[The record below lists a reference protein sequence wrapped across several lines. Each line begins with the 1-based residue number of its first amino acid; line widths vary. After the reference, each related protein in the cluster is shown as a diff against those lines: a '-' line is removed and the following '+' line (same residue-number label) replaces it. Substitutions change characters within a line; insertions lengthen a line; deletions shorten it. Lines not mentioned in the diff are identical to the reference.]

1 MSYQELQEACR
12 LCLSRDEN
20 NIDIFGEEGRKQLY
34 QLKIWKHFSFWIC
47 EDSFPRKVCQSCCS
61 LLEKFHSFFLKV
73 EDVQKNILKMV
84 TLQNYTAFAPSEL
97 GINSWCREIVNEQ
110 LSVMLQKGNVNYGV
124 EALNNQNRP
133 KIVGLINVRYG
144 RNLDTSTSCESNIPT
159 ISVLKGQSLAAAD
172 ADYENDNIIG
182 DKDGS
187 IKVEEGPL
195 LICDN
200 DINSNVN
207 IIQSE
212 DLYPEEINC
221 HSSES
226 EDEIMSCEFLSVELN
241 PQAND
246 VDFNNES
253 VEQTNGCTEVALESS
268 DSNHQSESVV
278 SSIVQDKE
286 FTKSVSN
293 ENAKETASTTDTN
306 SCNVRGDGDHNQ
318 SDSGCNVSEDEN
330 ENWEQSAISV
340 HEKTSLPLNTQLAAF
355 YKYNCTLCEPETVSF
370 SSFFLLCKHCR
381 LKHNSRGYVSCCE
394 RKLYSKMSLVSHM
407 LKHRQPGLYK
417 CRHCGKELAS
427 ELTYQKHMVR
437 HIPDQERPFKC
448 EHCYKGFATKSEL
461 QSHNDRIHQPK
472 DESLAS
478 ICDLCGKKL
487 ANPATL
493 ISHKKYV
500 HEKVRHA
507 MCHICPKTFTNRR
520 ALKEHLYTHGEINE
534 KIQCDVCEKWLKN
547 HTTLRSHM
555 QCHSNKLFSC
565 PHCDKVYNM
574 LKSLRFHLQT
584 HSDVR
589 PHKCLVCGK
598 TFKRKQ
604 GLKTHVVQHTG
615 EKPYQCPHCLRT
627 FASSGNYY
635 SHKKRMHSKERE
647 IKLREMSSL

>member
-1 MSYQELQEACR
+1 M
-12 LCLSRDEN
+12 
-20 NIDIFGEEGRKQLY
+20 
-34 QLKIWKHFSFWIC
+34 
-47 EDSFPRKVCQSCCS
+47 
-61 LLEKFHSFFLKV
+61 
-73 EDVQKNILKMV
+73 
-84 TLQNYTAFAPSEL
+84 
-97 GINSWCREIVNEQ
+97 
-110 LSVMLQKGNVNYGV
+110 
-124 EALNNQNRP
+124 
-133 KIVGLINVRYG
+133 
-144 RNLDTSTSCESNIPT
+144 
-159 ISVLKGQSLAAAD
+159 
-172 ADYENDNIIG
+172 
-182 DKDGS
+182 
-187 IKVEEGPL
+187 
-195 LICDN
+195 
-200 DINSNVN
+200 
-207 IIQSE
+207 
-212 DLYPEEINC
+212 
-221 HSSES
+221 
-226 EDEIMSCEFLSVELN
+226 
-241 PQAND
+241 
-246 VDFNNES
+246 
-253 VEQTNGCTEVALESS
+253 
-268 DSNHQSESVV
+268 
-278 SSIVQDKE
+278 
-286 FTKSVSN
+286 
-293 ENAKETASTTDTN
+293 KETEAG
-306 SCNVRGDGDHNQ
+306 R
-318 SDSGCNVSEDEN
+318 SDK
-330 ENWEQSAISV
+330 A
-340 HEKTSLPLNTQLAAF
+340 
-355 YKYNCTLCEPETVSF
+355 
-370 SSFFLLCKHCR
+370 R
-381 LKHNSRGYVSCCE
+381 
-394 RKLYSKMSLVSHM
+394 
-407 LKHRQPGLYK
+407 

-598 TFKRKQ
+598 TFKQVEKFKYLGATVKNINDTWEEIKNRINMGNACYYSVEKLLSSSLLSKNLKVRIYKTVILPVVLYGCETWTLTLREEHRLRMFENKVLRKIFGAKRHEVTGEWRKLHNTELHALYFSRDIIRNIKSRRLRWAGHVARMGESINAYRVLVGRPERKRPLGRPRRRWKDNIKMDLREVGYDDREWINLAQ
-604 GLKTHVVQHTG
+604 VRGLCEGSNEPLGSLKASKEHNGEFRICSLCKWLAKQSWAVSSLKAATAVFRGACGITSGFKIRTHVVQHTG